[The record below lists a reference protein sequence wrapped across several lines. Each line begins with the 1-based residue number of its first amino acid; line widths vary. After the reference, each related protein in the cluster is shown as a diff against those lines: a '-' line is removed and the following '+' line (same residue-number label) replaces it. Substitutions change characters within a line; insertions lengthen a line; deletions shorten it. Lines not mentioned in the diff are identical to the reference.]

1 VNEHTHPPSQ
11 TKCEMK
17 LLKNRIENRSQ
28 TTFDTTQR
36 ILTDELQ
43 GISATAAV
51 NLPNVEH
58 LRRTIRSQRHGAG
71 NMLPK
76 PVNRQAIPFLPLEHQ
91 QTSLGERFLLFDSEV
106 DLNRIFIFGTD
117 QALQLLVNSEDW
129 FGDGTFKVCPEVF
142 FKVYTVHAKIA
153 ERVLPC
159 IYALLPNKQE
169 VAYRQLFN
177 RILAAVEP
185 LDNGPSTMIFN
196 FERAAINA
204 AENVFENV
212 LKMFLRTWK
221 LAVVFSTCHP
231 AYGNASKRMV
241 YNGYNQALPRS

>member
-1 VNEHTHPPSQ
+1 
-11 TKCEMK
+11 MK

-106 DLNRIFIFGTD
+106 DLDRIFIFGTD

-142 FKVYTVHAKIA
+142 FQVYTVHAKIA

-169 VAYRQLFN
+169 VTYRQLFN
-177 RILAAVEP
+177 RILGLP
-185 LDNGPSTMIFN
+185 LML
-196 FERAAINA
+196 
-204 AENVFENV
+204 

>member
-1 VNEHTHPPSQ
+1 
-11 TKCEMK
+11 MK

-106 DLNRIFIFGTD
+106 DLDRIFIFGTD

-142 FKVYTVHAKIA
+142 FQVYTVHAKIA

-169 VAYRQLFN
+169 VTYRQLFN

-212 LKMFLRTWK
+212 EVSGCFFHLSSSIWK
-221 LAVVFSTCHP
+221 RIQANGLQWIQSS
-231 AYGNASKRMV
+231 ASKILINSCPTQMAFGDR
-241 YNGYNQALPRS
+241 